1 MTLERC
7 LLEIIKNNTEYLGLL
22 VKKLEEMEV
31 KYTEEEIR
39 KKEKL
44 TGEIEKLLLTY
55 CELKGVTH
63 AVRV

>member
-1 MTLERC
+1 MTVEGC

-22 VKKLEEMEV
+22 VNKLEEMEV

-44 TGEIEKLLLTY
+44 ISEVEKLLLTY
-55 CELKGVTH
+55 
-63 AVRV
+63 